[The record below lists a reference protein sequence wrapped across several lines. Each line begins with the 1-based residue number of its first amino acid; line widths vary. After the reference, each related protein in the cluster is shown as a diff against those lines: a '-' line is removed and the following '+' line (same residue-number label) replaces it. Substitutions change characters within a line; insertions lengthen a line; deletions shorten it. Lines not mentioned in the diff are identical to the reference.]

1 MTRISFFRR
10 DAVRPTEEQRLLT
23 RQFYQNASAIYS
35 SYNDWKDDDSIYFI
49 PLYLE
54 MTYSIGGK
62 VLEIAPDP
70 VWMGSLVRCT
80 LEHPELFQYRCPEC
94 GKTVCAY
101 RYAGSPLSGRVDLE
115 GRCGCGWKGYESVTG
130 WRARAIVLRAQISG
144 DRRRY
149 LKYQLKGPFERLLR
163 SLTERQK
170 GKEEG

>member
-1 MTRISFFRR
+1 MSKINFFRR
-10 DAVRPTEEQRLLT
+10 GAVRPTEEQRLLT
-23 RQFYQNASAIYS
+23 RQFYQDASAIYS

-94 GKTVCAY
+94 GETVYAY

-130 WRARAIVLRAQISG
+130 WRARATVLRAQVSR

-149 LKYQLKGPFERLLR
+149 LLYRALRPMKALLFRLNKR
-163 SLTERQK
+163 NWTR
-170 GKEEG
+170 

>member
-62 VLEIAPDP
+62 VLEIAPLRGLAP
-70 VWMGSLVRCT
+70 QR
-80 LEHPELFQYRCPEC
+80 
-94 GKTVCAY
+94 
-101 RYAGSPLSGRVDLE
+101 AGGPGGPLRMRL
-115 GRCGCGWKGYESVTG
+115 
-130 WRARAIVLRAQISG
+130 
-144 DRRRY
+144 
-149 LKYQLKGPFERLLR
+149 ERL
-163 SLTERQK
+163 
-170 GKEEG
+170 